1 MSHNFIQDALFDA
14 KSVAQLDRTAI
25 DSHGV
30 PGIVLMKRAG
40 RAALRE
46 LLDAFGVPTSLTIF
60 CGSGN
65 NAGDGYIVAALAAAK
80 NIPVEIVEL
89 SNKLSADASEAKQ
102 FAQQAGVGFVD
113 FDQATEVTSGVIV
126 DGLLGTGFDGDLRQP
141 LH

>member
-14 KSVAQLDRTAI
+14 KSVVQLDRTAI

-65 NAGDGYIVAALAAAK
+65 NAGDGYIVAALAAA
-80 NIPVEIVEL
+80 L
-89 SNKLSADASEAKQ
+89 ASSA
-102 FAQQAGVGFVD
+102 
-113 FDQATEVTSGVIV
+113 
-126 DGLLGTGFDGDLRQP
+126 
-141 LH
+141 